1 MLREL
6 RRGGSRERKERAV
19 ALDNGKS
26 ILLVESDPTLGD
38 ITAFRLE
45 LLGYRVER
53 AADAAA
59 AFEQV
64 ERERPD
70 LILID
75 LMLPGISGFDA
86 TDHFKND
93 ERTAHIPVVAMSSNA
108 DLDEVQRAFACGVQ
122 DYLVVPYSPAAL
134 EQKLE
139 RLLEPAE

>member
-1 MLREL
+1 M
-6 RRGGSRERKERAV
+6 
-19 ALDNGKS
+19 ALDNGNT

-45 LLGYRVER
+45 LLGYRVVR
-53 AADAAA
+53 AADAAE
-59 AFEQV
+59 AFEHV

-75 LMLPGISGFDA
+75 LMLPGVNGFDA

-93 ERTAHIPVVAMSSNA
+93 ERSAGIPVVAMSSNA

-122 DYLVVPYSPAAL
+122 DYLVVPYSPAVL

-139 RLLEPAE
+139 RLLDPAD